1 MLTCT
6 SETVRVGWG
15 WNLAFMPYDQRWRT
29 YRRMVRQYFSPD
41 HIDKAI
47 PVAEQDAR
55 KLLVRLLSSP
65 DELVE
70 NVR

>member
-1 MLTCT
+1 
-6 SETVRVGWG
+6 
-15 WNLAFMPYDQRWRT
+15 MPYDQRWRT

-41 HIDKAI
+41 HIERAI